1 MIDFLCAFM
10 EYQDYYKT
18 LSLERDATPDQIKQ
32 AYRKLARKYH
42 PDVSKEADA
51 EKRFKEIGEAYAV
64 LKDPEKKAAYDQMG
78 SNWSGGQGF
87 SPPPNWDS
95 GYEFRGNGW
104 GDSANPDHSEF
115 FESIF
120 GRRAQQANQ
129 QSAQFNIPGED
140 HHAKIEIDL
149 VDSYLGAQRSIGL
162 KMPALD
168 EQGHLR
174 MQERTLEVKIPKG
187 IRSGQHLRLA
197 GQGSPGFGNGKAG
210 DLYLEIVIKPNAL
223 FKVDGKDVTVDLNLT
238 PWEAAL
244 GATVDLP
251 TPTGKVELNIPAN
264 TMAGKKLRLKGKGIP
279 SQEPGDLYAAIRLA
293 TPPAVS
299 DSDKEAYQTM
309 AKSFA
314 AFNPRANG

>member
-1 MIDFLCAFM
+1 M
-10 EYQDYYKT
+10 EYQDYYKI
-18 LSLERDATPDQIKQ
+18 LGLERDATPDQIKQ

-42 PDVSKEADA
+42 PDVSKETDA

-64 LKDPEKKAAYDQMG
+64 LKDPEKKSAYDQMG
-78 SNWSGGQGF
+78 NNWSGGQGF
-87 SPPPNWDS
+87 NPPPNWDS

-104 GDSANPDHSEF
+104 GDHANPDHSEF

-129 QSAQFNIPGED
+129 QSAQLNIPGED

-162 KMPALD
+162 KMPTLD
-168 EQGHLR
+168 DQGHLR

-210 DLYLEIVIKPNAL
+210 DLYLEIVIKPNPY
-223 FKVDGKDVTVDLNLT
+223 FKVDGKDVTVELNLA

-244 GATVDLP
+244 GATVDLSI
-251 TPTGKVELNIPAN
+251 PTGKVELNIPAN

-279 SQEPGDLYAAIRLA
+279 SQEPGDLYATIRLV
-293 TPPAVS
+293 TPPVITDA
-299 DSDKEAYQTM
+299 DKESYQAM

-314 AFNPRANG
+314 AFNPRANV

>member
-1 MIDFLCAFM
+1 M
-10 EYQDYYKT
+10 EYQDYYKI
-18 LSLERDATPDQIKQ
+18 LGLERDATPDQIKQ

-42 PDVSKEADA
+42 PDVSKETDA

-64 LKDPEKKAAYDQMG
+64 LKDPEKRSAYDQMG
-78 SNWSGGQGF
+78 NNWSGGQGF
-87 SPPPNWDS
+87 NPPPNWDS

-104 GDSANPDHSEF
+104 GDHANPDHSEF

-129 QSAQFNIPGED
+129 QSAQLNIPGED

-162 KMPALD
+162 KMPTLD
-168 EQGHLR
+168 DQGHLR

-210 DLYLEIVIKPNAL
+210 DLYLEIVIKPNPY
-223 FKVDGKDVTVDLNLT
+223 FKVDGKDVTVELSLA

-251 TPTGKVELNIPAN
+251 IPTGKVELNIP
-264 TMAGKKLRLKGKGIP
+264 
-279 SQEPGDLYAAIRLA
+279 
-293 TPPAVS
+293 
-299 DSDKEAYQTM
+299 
-309 AKSFA
+309 
-314 AFNPRANG
+314 

>member
-1 MIDFLCAFM
+1 M
-10 EYQDYYKT
+10 EYQDYYKI
-18 LSLERDATPDQIKQ
+18 LGIERSATPEEIKT

-78 SNWSGGQGF
+78 SSWSQGQGF
-87 SPPPNWDS
+87 NPPPNWDS

-104 GDSANPDHSEF
+104 GDAGNPDHSEF

-149 VDSYLGAQRSIGL
+149 IDSYLGAQRSIGL
-162 KMPALD
+162 KMPTLD
-168 EQGHLR
+168 DKGHLR
-174 MQERTLEVKIPKG
+174 MQERTLEVKIPQG

-210 DLYLEIVIKPNAL
+210 DLFLEIVIKPNDL
-223 FKVDGKDVTVDLNLT
+223 FKVDGKDVTVDLALA

-244 GATVDLP
+244 GASVELQ
-251 TPTGKVELNIPAN
+251 TPTGKVQLSIPPN

-279 SQEPGDLYAAIRLA
+279 SKDPGDLYAAVRLVTPAA
-293 TPPAVS
+293 TT
-299 DSDKEAYQTM
+299 DSEKDAYRTM
-309 AKSFA
+309 ANSFTS
-314 AFNPRANG
+314 FNPRSNV

>member
-1 MIDFLCAFM
+1 MTPPFAFM
-10 EYQDYYKT
+10 EYQDYYKI
-18 LSLERDATPDQIKQ
+18 LGLERDATSDQIKQ

-42 PDVSKEADA
+42 PDVSKEVDA

-87 SPPPNWDS
+87 NPPPNWDS

-104 GDSANPDHSEF
+104 GDGANPDHSEF

-210 DLYLEIVIKPNAL
+210 DLYLEIVIKPNSL
-223 FKVDGKDVTVDLNLT
+223 FRVDGKDVMVELNLA

-279 SQEPGDLYAAIRLA
+279 SQEPGDLYAAIRLV
-293 TPPAVS
+293 TPPATS
-299 DSDKEAYQTM
+299 DSDKEAYQAM

>member
-1 MIDFLCAFM
+1 M
-10 EYQDYYKT
+10 EYQDYYKI
-18 LSLERDATPDQIKQ
+18 LGLEREATPDQIKQ

-42 PDVSKEADA
+42 PDVSKETDA

-64 LKDPEKKAAYDQMG
+64 LKDPEKKSAYDQMG
-78 SNWSGGQGF
+78 NNWSGGQGF
-87 SPPPNWDS
+87 NPPPNWDS

-104 GDSANPDHSEF
+104 GDHANPDHSEF

-129 QSAQFNIPGED
+129 QSAQLNIPGED

-162 KMPALD
+162 KMPTLD
-168 EQGHLR
+168 DQGHLR

-210 DLYLEIVIKPNAL
+210 DLYLEIVIKPNPY
-223 FKVDGKDVTVDLNLT
+223 FKVDGKDVTVELNLA

-244 GATVDLP
+244 GATVDLSI
-251 TPTGKVELNIPAN
+251 PTGKVELNIPAN

-279 SQEPGDLYAAIRLA
+279 SQEPGDLYATIRLV
-293 TPPAVS
+293 TPPATT
-299 DSDKEAYQTM
+299 DADKESYQAM

-314 AFNPRANG
+314 AFNPRANV

>member
-1 MIDFLCAFM
+1 M
-10 EYQDYYKT
+10 EYQDYYKI
-18 LSLERDATPDQIKQ
+18 LGLERDATPDQIKQ

-42 PDVSKEADA
+42 PDVSKETDA

-64 LKDPEKKAAYDQMG
+64 LKDPEKKSAYDQMG
-78 SNWSGGQGF
+78 NNWSGGQGF
-87 SPPPNWDS
+87 NPPPNWDS

-104 GDSANPDHSEF
+104 GDHANPDHSEF

-129 QSAQFNIPGED
+129 QSAQLNIPGED

-149 VDSYLGAQRSIGL
+149 VDSYLGTQRSIGL
-162 KMPALD
+162 KMPTLD
-168 EQGHLR
+168 DQGHLR

-210 DLYLEIVIKPNAL
+210 DLYLEIVIKPNPY
-223 FKVDGKDVTVDLNLT
+223 FKVDGKDVTVELNLA

-251 TPTGKVELNIPAN
+251 IPTGKVELNIPAN

-279 SQEPGDLYAAIRLA
+279 SQEPGDLYATIRLV
-293 TPPAVS
+293 TPPVTTDA
-299 DSDKEAYQTM
+299 DKESYQAM

-314 AFNPRANG
+314 AFNPRANV

>member
-1 MIDFLCAFM
+1 M
-10 EYQDYYKT
+10 EYQDYYKI
-18 LSLERDATPDQIKQ
+18 LGLERDATPDQIKQ

-64 LKDPEKKAAYDQMG
+64 LKDPEKKTAYDQMG
-78 SNWSGGQGF
+78 TNWSGSQGF
-87 SPPPNWDS
+87 NPPPNWDS

-162 KMPALD
+162 KMPGLD
-168 EQGHLR
+168 DQGHLR

-223 FKVDGKDVTVDLNLT
+223 FKVDGKDVTVELNLA

-244 GATVDLP
+244 GALVDLP
-251 TPTGKVELNIPAN
+251 IPTGKVELNIPAN

-279 SQEPGDLYAAIRLA
+279 SQEPGDLYATIRLV
-293 TPPAVS
+293 TPPAAT
-299 DSDKEAYQTM
+299 DSDKETYQAM

>member
-1 MIDFLCAFM
+1 M
-10 EYQDYYKT
+10 EYQDYYKI
-18 LSLERDATPDQIKQ
+18 LGLERDATPDQIKQ

-42 PDVSKEADA
+42 PDVSKEPDA

-87 SPPPNWDS
+87 NPPPNWDP

-149 VDSYLGAQRSIGL
+149 VDSYLGTQRSIGL

-168 EQGHLR
+168 DQGHLR

-223 FKVDGKDVTVDLNLT
+223 FKVDGKDVTVALNLA

-279 SQEPGDLYAAIRLA
+279 SQEPGDLYASVRLV
-293 TPPAVS
+293 TPPAS
-299 DSDKEAYQTM
+299 TDSDKEAYQAM

>member
-1 MIDFLCAFM
+1 M
-10 EYQDYYKT
+10 EYQDYYKI

-87 SPPPNWDS
+87 NPPPNWDS

-140 HHAKIEIDL
+140 HHAKIEIEL
-149 VDSYLGAQRSIGL
+149 IDSYQGAQRSIGL

-168 EQGHLR
+168 DQGHLR

-197 GQGSPGFGNGKAG
+197 GQGSPGFGNGKTG

-223 FKVDGKDVTVDLNLT
+223 FKVDGKDVTVELNLA

-279 SQEPGDLYAAIRLA
+279 SQEPGDLYAAIRLV
-293 TPPAVS
+293 TPPAAT
-299 DSDKEAYQTM
+299 DSDKEAYQAM

>member
-1 MIDFLCAFM
+1 M
-10 EYQDYYKT
+10 EYQDYYKI
-18 LSLERDATPDQIKQ
+18 LGLERDATPDQIKQ

-42 PDVSKEADA
+42 PDVSKETDA

-64 LKDPEKKAAYDQMG
+64 LKDPEKKSAYDQMG
-78 SNWSGGQGF
+78 NNWSGGQGF
-87 SPPPNWDS
+87 NPPPNWDS

-104 GDSANPDHSEF
+104 GDHANPDHSEF

-129 QSAQFNIPGED
+129 QSAQLNIPGED

-162 KMPALD
+162 KMPTLD
-168 EQGHLR
+168 DQGHLR

-197 GQGSPGFGNGKAG
+197 GQGSPGFGKGKAG
-210 DLYLEIVIKPNAL
+210 DLYLEIVIKPNPY
-223 FKVDGKDVTVDLNLT
+223 FKVDGKDVTVELNLA

-251 TPTGKVELNIPAN
+251 IPTGKVELNIPAN

-279 SQEPGDLYAAIRLA
+279 SQEPGDLYATIRLV
-293 TPPAVS
+293 TPPVTTDA
-299 DSDKEAYQTM
+299 DKESYQAM

-314 AFNPRANG
+314 AFNPRANV